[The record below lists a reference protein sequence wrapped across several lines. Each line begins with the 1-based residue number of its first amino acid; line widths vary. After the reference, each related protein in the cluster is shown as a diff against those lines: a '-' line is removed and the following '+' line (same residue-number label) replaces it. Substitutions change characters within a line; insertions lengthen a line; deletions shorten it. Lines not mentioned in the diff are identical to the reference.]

1 MSPPQS
7 PVVNSLPLDSEVF
20 NPSDAR
26 LSDNDSVVIS
36 VDTITPYLDAA
47 LKALGLHTEART
59 SFITLVQFSYAH
71 IPDLPMFSGTGF
83 PRY

>member
-1 MSPPQS
+1 MS
-7 PVVNSLPLDSEVF
+7 NLPLDIEVF
-20 NPSDAR
+20 NPSDPR

-59 SFITLVQFSYAH
+59 SFITLGSFSYAH
-71 IPDLPMFSGTGF
+71 FPNLPMFSGTGF
-83 PRY
+83 PQY

>member
-1 MSPPQS
+1 MS
-7 PVVNSLPLDSEVF
+7 SLPLDVEVF

-36 VDTITPYLDAA
+36 VDAITPYLDAA

-59 SFITLVQFSYAH
+59 SFITLVQFLH
-71 IPDLPMFSGTGF
+71 VHFRNLPIFSGTGF